1 MLGSNVASSRN
12 PPYIDPHPNNLEVE
26 AGGGTFYNQA
36 GSTMQGLKAKSYK
49 VSGQSFELGE

>member
-1 MLGSNVASSRN
+1 MASSRN
-12 PPYIDPHPNNLEVE
+12 PPYIDPHQNNLEVE

-36 GSTMQGLKAKSYK
+36 GSTMQGHKAQSYK